1 MDAPVSASQHFT
13 PIYVAIQP
21 LGVLFP
27 PEKQLR
33 AEGSMVAF
41 SLLTSL
47 ETVLFAQVPLSTVP
61 EWSMDKG

>member
-1 MDAPVSASQHFT
+1 MDVPVSASQHFT

-21 LGVLFP
+21 LGILFP

-33 AEGSMVAF
+33 AVGSMAAF
-41 SLLTSL
+41 ILLTGL

-61 EWSMDKG
+61 EWSKAEG